1 MNIGF
6 LLESDLILIKLF
18 FKITFHKGDEGDG
31 GDKSLMWILLL
42 TIILFTNYGS
52 DMTVV
57 VEYMVIQT
65 DGEPLFWVL
74 STEWVKAGHEPVPS
88 LLRVSIGRFWL

>member
-31 GDKSLMWILLL
+31 GDGSLMWILLL
-42 TIILFTNYGS
+42 TII
-52 DMTVV
+52 
-57 VEYMVIQT
+57 I
-65 DGEPLFWVL
+65 
-74 STEWVKAGHEPVPS
+74 H
-88 LLRVSIGRFWL
+88 